1 LQSGREMTM
10 AEKVQ
15 FTIGA
20 NASCS
25 DGQCGQVKCV
35 VIDPLTE
42 AVTHLVIEAK
52 HRIGLGRLVPL
63 DLIDTAQGDITLH
76 CDLAAFGKLE
86 PAEDTQFMPGS
97 VAYATYGPGQAL
109 SWPYYGLG
117 PIDGLGAG
125 NVAQAVTYDTLPLG
139 EMAVHRGEQ
148 VHATDGEIG
157 KVKGLVID
165 RTSHHVSHVLLEEGH
180 LWGRKEVAIPI
191 SAVAGFDKGIQLNL
205 TKDQVQDLPAVDI
218 EHPTG

>member
-1 LQSGREMTM
+1 
-10 AEKVQ
+10 
-15 FTIGA
+15 
-20 NASCS
+20 
-25 DGQCGQVKCV
+25 
-35 VIDPLTE
+35 
-42 AVTHLVIEAK
+42 
-52 HRIGLGRLVPL
+52 
-63 DLIDTAQGDITLH
+63 
-76 CDLAAFGKLE
+76 
-86 PAEDTQFMPGS
+86 
-97 VAYATYGPGQAL
+97 
-109 SWPYYGLG
+109 
-117 PIDGLGAG
+117 
-125 NVAQAVTYDTLPLG
+125 
-139 EMAVHRGEQ
+139 MAVHRGEQ

>member
-1 LQSGREMTM
+1 M

>member
-1 LQSGREMTM
+1 MTM

>member
-1 LQSGREMTM
+1 MIM

>member
-1 LQSGREMTM
+1 MIM

-86 PAEDTQFMPGS
+86 TAEDTQFMPGS

>member
-1 LQSGREMTM
+1 
-10 AEKVQ
+10 
-15 FTIGA
+15 
-20 NASCS
+20 
-25 DGQCGQVKCV
+25 
-35 VIDPLTE
+35 
-42 AVTHLVIEAK
+42 VIEAK

>member
-1 LQSGREMTM
+1 MTM

-86 PAEDTQFMPGS
+86 PAEDTQFMPGRPS
-97 VAYATYGPGQAL
+97 PGPTTGWVRSTVSERETSRKL
-109 SWPYYGLG
+109 SPM
-117 PIDGLGAG
+117 
-125 NVAQAVTYDTLPLG
+125 TLS
-139 EMAVHRGEQ
+139 R
-148 VHATDGEIG
+148 
-157 KVKGLVID
+157 
-165 RTSHHVSHVLLEEGH
+165 
-180 LWGRKEVAIPI
+180 
-191 SAVAGFDKGIQLNL
+191 
-205 TKDQVQDLPAVDI
+205 
-218 EHPTG
+218 